1 MTTIMIVIFTRDLGE
16 KEMEKAAATFV
27 DSTAFKTAKKCSKR
41 IHAYDLDKLC
51 HKRVDSFD

>member
-27 DSTAFKTAKKCSKR
+27 DSTAFKTAEKVFETNPC
-41 IHAYDLDKLC
+41 I
-51 HKRVDSFD
+51 

>member
-27 DSTAFKTAKKCSKR
+27 D
-41 IHAYDLDKLC
+41 
-51 HKRVDSFD
+51 FDRF